1 MIKEIKDIN
10 YINNLSNYKVTLNP
24 FNKVIGYYIND
35 ILVGFLDYSVMYEK
49 IEINY
54 IFVIN
59 EYRRKSIAY
68 NLIKYVVDNY
78 DFENITLEVNV
89 NNVSA
94 INLINIKKVGKRRN
108 NMQWFKVPAK
118 IYFER
123 NISKGVLAA
132 PQFAILKPSFPR
144 IKYVT
149 SFCGE
154 SPARSR
160 AKNII
165 TTPESPLSIARK

>member
-94 INLINIKKVGKRRN
+94 INLYKKLG
-108 NMQWFKVPAK
+108 FKIIGIRK
-118 IYFER
+118 
-123 NISKGVLAA
+123 
-132 PQFAILKPSFPR
+132 
-144 IKYVT
+144 KYYDGIDGYLMEV
-149 SFCGE
+149 
-154 SPARSR
+154 
-160 AKNII
+160 KNDNF
-165 TTPESPLSIARK
+165 SN

>member
-35 ILVGFLDYSVMYEK
+35 TLVGFLDYSVMYEK

-94 INLINIKKVGKRRN
+94 INLYKKLG
-108 NMQWFKVPAK
+108 FKIIGIRK
-118 IYFER
+118 
-123 NISKGVLAA
+123 
-132 PQFAILKPSFPR
+132 
-144 IKYVT
+144 KYYDGIDGYLMEV
-149 SFCGE
+149 
-154 SPARSR
+154 
-160 AKNII
+160 KNDNF
-165 TTPESPLSIARK
+165 SN

>member
-10 YINNLSNYKVTLNP
+10 HINNLSNYKVTLNP

-35 ILVGFLDYSVMYEK
+35 TLVGFLDYSVMYEK

-94 INLINIKKVGKRRN
+94 INLYKKLG
-108 NMQWFKVPAK
+108 FKIIDIRK
-118 IYFER
+118 
-123 NISKGVLAA
+123 
-132 PQFAILKPSFPR
+132 
-144 IKYVT
+144 KYYDGIDGYLMEV
-149 SFCGE
+149 
-154 SPARSR
+154 
-160 AKNII
+160 KNDNF
-165 TTPESPLSIARK
+165 SN

>member
-10 YINNLSNYKVTLNP
+10 HINNLSNYKVTLNP

-35 ILVGFLDYSVMYEK
+35 TLVGFLDYSVMYEK

-94 INLINIKKVGKRRN
+94 INLYKKLG
-108 NMQWFKVPAK
+108 FKIIGIRK
-118 IYFER
+118 
-123 NISKGVLAA
+123 
-132 PQFAILKPSFPR
+132 
-144 IKYVT
+144 KYYDGIDGYLMEV
-149 SFCGE
+149 
-154 SPARSR
+154 
-160 AKNII
+160 KNDNF
-165 TTPESPLSIARK
+165 SN

>member
-35 ILVGFLDYSVMYEK
+35 TLVGFLDYSVMYEK

-94 INLINIKKVGKRRN
+94 INLYKKLG
-108 NMQWFKVPAK
+108 FK
-118 IYFER
+118 I
-123 NISKGVLAA
+123 ISIRK
-132 PQFAILKPSFPR
+132 
-144 IKYVT
+144 KYYDGIDGYLMEV
-149 SFCGE
+149 
-154 SPARSR
+154 
-160 AKNII
+160 KNDNF
-165 TTPESPLSIARK
+165 SN

>member
-10 YINNLSNYKVTLNP
+10 YIKNLSNYKVTLNP

-94 INLINIKKVGKRRN
+94 INLYKKLG
-108 NMQWFKVPAK
+108 FKIIGIRK
-118 IYFER
+118 
-123 NISKGVLAA
+123 
-132 PQFAILKPSFPR
+132 
-144 IKYVT
+144 KYYDGIDGYLMEV
-149 SFCGE
+149 
-154 SPARSR
+154 
-160 AKNII
+160 KNDNF
-165 TTPESPLSIARK
+165 SN

>member
-10 YINNLSNYKVTLNP
+10 HINNLSNYKVTLNP

-54 IFVIN
+54 IFVVDN
-59 EYRRKSIAY
+59 YRRSGIAY

-94 INLINIKKVGKRRN
+94 INLYKKLG
-108 NMQWFKVPAK
+108 FKIIGIRK
-118 IYFER
+118 
-123 NISKGVLAA
+123 
-132 PQFAILKPSFPR
+132 
-144 IKYVT
+144 KYYDGIDGYLMEV
-149 SFCGE
+149 
-154 SPARSR
+154 
-160 AKNII
+160 KNDNF
-165 TTPESPLSIARK
+165 SN

>member
-35 ILVGFLDYSVMYEK
+35 TLVGFLDYSVMYEK

-94 INLINIKKVGKRRN
+94 INLYKKLG
-108 NMQWFKVPAK
+108 FK
-118 IYFER
+118 I
-123 NISKGVLAA
+123 ISTRKGYYNGIDGYLMEV
-132 PQFAILKPSFPR
+132 
-144 IKYVT
+144 
-149 SFCGE
+149 
-154 SPARSR
+154 
-160 AKNII
+160 KNDNF
-165 TTPESPLSIARK
+165 SD

>member
-24 FNKVIGYYIND
+24 FNKVMGYYIND
-35 ILVGFLDYSVMYEK
+35 ILVGFLDYSVMYGK

-54 IFVIN
+54 IFVVDN
-59 EYRRKSIAY
+59 YRRSGIAY

-94 INLINIKKVGKRRN
+94 INLYKKLG
-108 NMQWFKVPAK
+108 FKIIGIRK
-118 IYFER
+118 
-123 NISKGVLAA
+123 
-132 PQFAILKPSFPR
+132 
-144 IKYVT
+144 KYYDGIDGYLMEV
-149 SFCGE
+149 
-154 SPARSR
+154 
-160 AKNII
+160 KNDNF
-165 TTPESPLSIARK
+165 SN

>member
-10 YINNLSNYKVTLNP
+10 HINNLSNYKVTLNP

-35 ILVGFLDYSVMYEK
+35 TLVGFLDYSVMYEK

-94 INLINIKKVGKRRN
+94 INLYKKLG
-108 NMQWFKVPAK
+108 FKIIGIRK
-118 IYFER
+118 
-123 NISKGVLAA
+123 
-132 PQFAILKPSFPR
+132 
-144 IKYVT
+144 KYYDGIDGYLMEV
-149 SFCGE
+149 
-154 SPARSR
+154 
-160 AKNII
+160 KNDNF
-165 TTPESPLSIARK
+165 SD